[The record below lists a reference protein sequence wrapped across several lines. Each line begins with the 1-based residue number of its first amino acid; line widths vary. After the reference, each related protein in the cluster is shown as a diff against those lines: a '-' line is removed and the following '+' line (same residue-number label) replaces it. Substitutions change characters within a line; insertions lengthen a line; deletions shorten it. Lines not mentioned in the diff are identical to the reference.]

1 MSTPIPPTQIPSAQI
16 PSTQVPPT
24 RIPPVAT
31 PRQRTAALAGA
42 LSGALLLVA
51 TSSAHSPDGGPG
63 NPVLNLALQAS
74 PRDAFDAAYELGP
87 IVVIV
92 AALVLLRRWPV
103 LMAGA
108 GLLAVPM
115 LLPMELARH
124 LPLSVSLL
132 TRCAQPLALV
142 AVLAA
147 AQAMLRRGETG
158 RGTLVAGLGV
168 GTTLLGMAI
177 ADAWWQPY
185 GAVYDWQRTLV
196 VLGIAGAATAAWLLR
211 GHDPA
216 ARPDGPEHQGWPR
229 LRLVLAG
236 GLALALAF
244 PLGLLTPDRLA
255 LLLGVSQ
262 SAMYRHAYVAGAVI
276 GTITLIV
283 VAALAAMAGPW
294 SLGGALTAATAQV
307 GMVAPLILAM
317 GALRYTTLPFFS
329 VLGGLA
335 LGAGLAWTRLR
346 VPLTA
351 GVTVAAATALFIA
364 YAATTGHPEK
374 LANQGSLVPGVLI
387 AVLIT
392 AAATAI
398 VGTIAPTLAPSGA
411 APATLGPLAVVL
423 ALGGRQAIE
432 ATYLQDGLPASSYF
446 NPVFHLTT
454 SAVLLL
460 VAAAGVGGLGFAQ
473 QWASRRADRLRAE
486 QIRRE
491 AAEAERNRLARPIH
505 DGVLQVLA
513 LMQRH
518 GNELGGAGPQLA
530 TLAGEQEQALRNLLS
545 GGPIA
550 PAANRLDVRAT
561 LTALASPTVEVAAPA
576 DPVLLPAAASTELT
590 SAVQAALDNVRR
602 HAGPTARAW
611 VLVEDEG
618 DAVRVTVRDDGV
630 GFAPERLAEAADAG
644 RLGVAQSMRGRIAD
658 LGGTT
663 EIYSRPGKGTEVE
676 FYVPRRRDS
685 PT

>member
-1 MSTPIPPTQIPSAQI
+1 MSTPIPSSPV
-16 PSTQVPPT
+16 PSTPVPSSPT
-24 RIPPVAT
+24 PAVAT

-42 LSGALLLVA
+42 LSGAVLLVA
-51 TSSAHSPDGGPG
+51 TSSARSPYGGPG

-74 PRDAFDAAYELGP
+74 PRGAFDAAYELGP

-115 LLPMELARH
+115 LLPTELARH

-132 TRCAQPLALV
+132 PRCAQPLALV

-158 RGTLVAGLGV
+158 RGTLVAGLSV

-216 ARPDGPEHQGWPR
+216 ARPGGPEHQGWPR

-255 LLLGVSQ
+255 MLLGVSQ

-335 LGAGLAWTRLR
+335 VGAGLAWTRLR

-374 LANQGSLVPGVLI
+374 LASQGSVVPGILI
-387 AVLIT
+387 AVLVT

-398 VGTIAPTLAPSGA
+398 VGTVAPTLAPSGA

-561 LTALASPTVEVAAPA
+561 LTALASPTIEVAAPA
-576 DPVLLPAAASTELT
+576 EPVLLPADASTELT
-590 SAVQAALDNVRR
+590 AAVQAALDNVRR

-630 GFAPERLAEAADAG
+630 GFAPERLTEAADAG

-663 EIYSRPGKGTEVE
+663 EISSRPGKGTEVE